1 MLWMACVGGLI
12 EKGRM
17 HRRTRRVGPGSITS
31 RTYARMVENNQGHAK
46 PERKGAIS
54 LSEGHRSCHANQL
67 AAFPLF
73 SFEFTCSCQSMAFSP
88 PLSFYFSARGG
99 RGRGL
104 AKSWQDIFL
113 PDWSFLVASGV
124 FPLPLL
130 FQDCAVHTCP
140 RVPASALF
148 IRGGLGPIVIPTEQV
163 PTQYHWRL

>member
-104 AKSWQDIFL
+104 AKSWQDIFCPIGASSL
-113 PDWSFLVASGV
+113 PLVYSPFLSCFKTVRCILARACQPARCSSGV
-124 FPLPLL
+124 
-130 FQDCAVHTCP
+130 D
-140 RVPASALF
+140 SA
-148 IRGGLGPIVIPTEQV
+148 Q
-163 PTQYHWRL
+163 